1 VLIKLGAV
9 ILARSA
15 NRDRQASTM
24 VAKILARRHNFV
36 GHKLF
41 VISFR
46 KFLQD
51 DCFNLSLSVSFVFL
65 LSIIPFATLSI
76 LLVDFFQK
84 LFFAQAN
91 WTGQITEMLV
101 DDMNQVIPF
110 VSREW
115 MKSHVINSDAHGSF
129 RIINFL
135 MLPIISG
142 LIFKTLETSYRKIF
156 QLPARHLL
164 FGQAVYIVMSIF
176 AVLLFF
182 ISNFTWIIL
191 STSVPQFLNTI
202 NKTPYLDNIYQLAV
216 NSANSL
222 QINGASVLVMIGFFL
237 ATVKLFLNVKI
248 KLRFQFLAGLIF
260 CLMWILARN
269 FFGFYVQNVTEINLL
284 YGSLSSVIL
293 ILMWIFYSSMA
304 LLFSIEVLHVLHCG
318 NWQYRWW

>member
-1 VLIKLGAV
+1 
-9 ILARSA
+9 
-15 NRDRQASTM
+15 M
-24 VAKILARRHNFV
+24 VAKILTLPQNFA
-36 GHKLF
+36 GHRLF

-46 KFLQD
+46 KFLRD
-51 DCFNLSLSVSFVFL
+51 DCFTLSLSVSFVFL

-76 LLVDFFQK
+76 LLVDFFQE

-91 WTGQITEMLV
+91 WTGQVTEMLA
-101 DDMNQVIPF
+101 DEMNQIIPF

-115 MKSHVINSDAHGSF
+115 MKSHVINSNAHGSF

-164 FGQAVYIVMSIF
+164 FGQAVYVIMSIF
-176 AVLLFF
+176 TVLLIF
-182 ISNFTWIIL
+182 ISNFTWIIM
-191 STSVPQFLNTI
+191 STSITQFLNTI
-202 NKTPYLDNIYQLAV
+202 NKTPYLEHFYQLV
-216 NSANSL
+216 VSSANSL
-222 QINGASVLVMIGFFL
+222 QINGVSVLVLIGFFL

-248 KLRFQFLAGLIF
+248 KLRYQFLAGLIF
-260 CLMWILARN
+260 CLLWILARN
-269 FFGFYVQNVTEINLL
+269 FFGFYVQHVTEVNLL

-304 LLFSIEVLHVLHCG
+304 LLFSVEVMHVLHRG